1 MKRLITSVGST
12 LLLAALVI
20 GSPTALLAW
29 GRLDGLARLSP
40 SALMS
45 PDDGTI
51 VLGLVT
57 VTGWAAWFVFT
68 LSVVIEAVALAT
80 HSRVHVTLPGLSLVQ
95 GLAAGLL
102 VASLAILAPTARGN
116 CPTQQTT
123 TVATVGIAQQT
134 RDDAMPQEDDPG
146 RSGTGASVSRKL
158 RGSQNRPME
167 FTDHDSARASG
178 VARKMTAEPGY
189 DMYRISATDD
199 LWSLA
204 ERVYGEGTAWHQI
217 ARANPGMD
225 VQHLPVGD
233 QIKLP
238 RAGMHGLGTYDLAAP
253 GADTLDAGTTFSDSI
268 STTSAPAAATWNL
281 PNTGTTVDPA
291 HGAGDLSGTD
301 SAATGGATAEA
312 ASPSTDSAA
321 ALSSDSSPSHPST
334 TTVVVHRGD
343 TLSKL
348 AQEHL
353 GDVDAWP
360 QIWQLNR
367 DLVTDPDVID
377 VGWQLT
383 VPCTSQEHASGQ
395 DDGTAHLAARR
406 SGGRTHESA
415 ASRTTAPEGTES
427 ASPTRP
433 KASHGPRDEMDSAT
447 TAPGTQAFTPLAPTS
462 GSVGETPADRETSST
477 GAGTRIPLVPDV
489 PSQTGSAGASGA
501 TASSAAEVGASPRP
515 TAEASGDTPTTA
527 ASRAVGSDPT
537 GGLPRDGDGTGADS
551 ELLVRALSGMSL
563 FLAGGISGAL
573 VSRRRQQLF
582 SRKVGRRIPAVP
594 EELQRAKQL
603 LDAAGAV
610 GSDGAGTT
618 GETAAD
624 SWASAEARGLVIV
637 PEDQISK
644 SIDPT
649 SEVTDTATDTPDTPW
664 HARTT
669 AASEL
674 IRSMTEGLEEPDDA
688 TEPKHA
694 SDAWGD
700 NVGDEPGTEAFQH
713 DDMAEHK
720 VSSGEA
726 SCSTDEALPGQLSGQ
741 TGDAL
746 TATTVVL
753 GQRLDGTPMLMDL
766 ADSPG
771 LVTVEGP
778 DRPCQ
783 SLVVAIGLCLVAS
796 RWSSGVDV
804 IVVGESLRWLAQ
816 TGIEDVQPMTTDEV
830 SRALQWWTSRAHP
843 HSHDMAAP
851 EVVRVILAD
860 EPIDVDDVAAVRAAG
875 MVLVQLGSASGG
887 LVIHVAE
894 RAGRERPGVAER
906 ARPGASQLVGQMGR
920 TIFEVQGVDRPM
932 RRAIVDLVELTGQQ
946 ADEPAPWWDDRTA
959 HGSPQGSPGP
969 DGLTPD
975 SSGEVL
981 GKSETGGDPPRTA
994 LLQPSH
1000 NMDEPPDR
1008 EPART
1013 RRPEPITGKVLL
1025 EDTMTTNPSSSAGPS
1040 PVLRLLGP
1048 VDLVGARGQA
1058 PSKARRQCLEYAAW
1072 ILAHPGARSTQMS
1085 DSLLVAET
1093 TRRSNLSRLR
1103 RWLGNDDSG
1112 EPYLADAYDG
1122 RLRLC
1127 DEITTDWEHLEVLI
1141 AAGVARA
1148 TDAAL
1153 AGALDLVRG
1162 APLADAAPGQWLW
1175 AEEWR
1180 LEMVQTIRDIG
1191 AELARRRMAEGDLDG
1206 ARRAVNRA
1214 LSACPQDEVLLTT
1227 QIRIAHLA
1235 DDRCETERLVYL
1247 LARQARRIGVDLSD
1261 ETVTVLQEVMEGR
1274 PRTRVV

>member
-57 VTGWAAWFVFT
+57 ITGWAAWFVFT

-102 VASLAILAPTARGN
+102 VASLAILAPAARGN
-116 CPTQQTT
+116 CPTQQNI

-134 RDDAMPQEDDPG
+134 RDDTTVQEGVPG
-146 RSGTGASVSRKL
+146 LSGTGASVSRKL

-167 FTDHDSARASG
+167 FTEPDSARASG
-178 VARKMTAEPGY
+178 PARKMTAEPGY

-217 ARANPGMD
+217 ARANSGMD

-238 RAGMHGLGTYDLAAP
+238 RAGMHGLGTYDPAAP

-334 TTVVVHRGD
+334 TKVVVHRGD

-348 AQEHL
+348 AREHL
-353 GDVDAWP
+353 GDADAWP

-395 DDGTAHLAARR
+395 DAGTAHRTARHD
-406 SGGRTHESA
+406 GGRTHESA
-415 ASRTTAPEGTES
+415 VSRTTASEGAES
-427 ASPTRP
+427 ARP
-433 KASHGPRDEMDSAT
+433 ARPEASHGPRDEMDSAT
-447 TAPGTQAFTPLAPTS
+447 TAPGTRAPTPLVPTP
-462 GSVGETPADRETSST
+462 GGVGGTSADRETSST
-477 GAGTRIPLVPDV
+477 DAGTRIPLAPGV
-489 PSQTGSAGASGA
+489 PSQTGSAGAQGA
-501 TASSAAEVGASPRP
+501 TASSAAEVGSSPRP
-515 TAEASGDTPTTA
+515 TAGVSGDTPATA

-594 EELQRAKQL
+594 EERQRTKQL

-624 SWASAEARGLVIV
+624 SWASAEARGPVIV
-637 PEDQISK
+637 PEDQISM

-649 SEVTDTATDTPDTPW
+649 SEVTDTPDAPW

-674 IRSMTEGLEEPDDA
+674 IRSMTEGLEEPDDT
-688 TEPKHA
+688 TEPEHA
-694 SDAWGD
+694 SDVRDG
-700 NVGDEPGTEAFQH
+700 NVDDDPGTEALQH
-713 DDMAEHK
+713 DDMAEHE
-720 VSSGEA
+720 VSDGEV
-726 SCSTDEALPGQLSGQ
+726 SRSSNGALPGQLSGS
-741 TGDAL
+741 TGDEL

-783 SLVVAIGLCLVAS
+783 SLVAAIGLCLVAS

-816 TGIEDVQPMTTDEV
+816 IGIEDVQPMTTDEV

-906 ARPGASQLVGQMGR
+906 TRPGASQLVGQMGR
-920 TIFEVQGVDRPM
+920 TTFEVQGVDRPM

-946 ADEPAPWWDDRTA
+946 ADEPAPWWDGGTA
-959 HGSPQGSPGP
+959 HGSPGP

-981 GKSETGGDPPRTA
+981 DNDESGGDPPRTA

-1048 VDLVGARGQA
+1048 VDLVGARGQI

>member
-102 VASLAILAPTARGN
+102 VASLAILAPAARGN
-116 CPTQQTT
+116 CPTQQNI
-123 TVATVGIAQQT
+123 TVATVGIAQQM
-134 RDDAMPQEDDPG
+134 RDDAMLQEGVPG
-146 RSGTGASVSRKL
+146 RSGTGGSVSHKL

-167 FTDHDSARASG
+167 FTEPDSARASG
-178 VARKMTAEPGY
+178 PARKMTAEPGY

-238 RAGMHGLGTYDLAAP
+238 RAGMHGLGTYDPAAP

-321 ALSSDSSPSHPST
+321 ALSSDSSPSHPLT
-334 TTVVVHRGD
+334 TKVVVHRGD

-348 AQEHL
+348 AREHL
-353 GDVDAWP
+353 GDADAWP

-406 SGGRTHESA
+406 SGGRTRESA

-433 KASHGPRDEMDSAT
+433 EASHGPRDEMDSVT
-447 TAPGTQAFTPLAPTS
+447 TALGTQAPTPLVPTP
-462 GSVGETPADRETSST
+462 GSTGGTPADRETSST
-477 GAGTRIPLVPDV
+477 GAGRRIPLAPGV
-489 PSQTGSAGASGA
+489 PSPTGSTGAPEA

-515 TAEASGDTPTTA
+515 TAGVSGDTPATA

-594 EELQRAKQL
+594 EERQRTKQL

-624 SWASAEARGLVIV
+624 SWASAEARGPVIV
-637 PEDQISK
+637 PEDQISM

-649 SEVTDTATDTPDTPW
+649 SEVTDTPDAPW

-674 IRSMTEGLEEPDDA
+674 IRSMTEGLEEPDDT
-688 TEPKHA
+688 TEPEHA
-694 SDAWGD
+694 SDVRDG
-700 NVGDEPGTEAFQH
+700 NVDDDPGTEAFQH
-713 DDMAEHK
+713 DDMAEHE
-720 VSSGEA
+720 VSSVEA
-726 SCSTDEALPGQLSGQ
+726 SCSSNGALPGQLSGQ
-741 TGDAL
+741 TGDEL

-783 SLVVAIGLCLVAS
+783 SLVAAIGLCLVAS

-816 TGIEDVQPMTTDEV
+816 TGIEDVQPMTIDEV
-830 SRALQWWTSRAHP
+830 SRALPWWASRPHP

-875 MVLVQLGSASGG
+875 MVLVHLGSASGG

-894 RAGRERPGVAER
+894 RAGRERPGAAER
-906 ARPGASQLVGQMGR
+906 TRPSASQLVGQMGR
-920 TIFEVQGVDRPM
+920 TTFEVQGVDRPM

-946 ADEPAPWWDDRTA
+946 ADEPAPWWDGGTA
-959 HGSPQGSPGP
+959 HGSPGP

-981 GKSETGGDPPRTA
+981 DNDESGGDPPRTA

-1008 EPART
+1008 EPARI

-1048 VDLVGARGQA
+1048 VDLVGARGQI

-1191 AELARRRMAEGDLDG
+1191 VELARRRMAEDDLDG

>member
-57 VTGWAAWFVFT
+57 ITGWAAWFVFT

-102 VASLAILAPTARGN
+102 VASLAILAPAARGN
-116 CPTQQTT
+116 CPTQQNI

-134 RDDAMPQEDDPG
+134 RDDTTVQEGVPG
-146 RSGTGASVSRKL
+146 LSGTGASVSRKL

-167 FTDHDSARASG
+167 FTEPDSARASG
-178 VARKMTAEPGY
+178 PARKMTAEPGY

-217 ARANPGMD
+217 ARANSGMD

-238 RAGMHGLGTYDLAAP
+238 RAGMHGLGTYDPAAP
-253 GADTLDAGTTFSDSI
+253 GADTLDASTTFSDSI

-334 TTVVVHRGD
+334 TKVVVHRGD

-348 AQEHL
+348 AREHL
-353 GDVDAWP
+353 GDADAWP

-395 DDGTAHLAARR
+395 DAGTAHRTARHD
-406 SGGRTHESA
+406 GGRTHESA
-415 ASRTTAPEGTES
+415 VSRTTASERAES
-427 ASPTRP
+427 ARP
-433 KASHGPRDEMDSAT
+433 ARPEASHGPRDEMDSAT
-447 TAPGTQAFTPLAPTS
+447 TAPGTRAPTPLVPTP
-462 GSVGETPADRETSST
+462 GGVGGTSADRETSST
-477 GAGTRIPLVPDV
+477 DAGTRIPLAPGV
-489 PSQTGSAGASGA
+489 PSQTGSAGAQGA
-501 TASSAAEVGASPRP
+501 TASSAAEVGSSPRP
-515 TAEASGDTPTTA
+515 TAGVSGDTPATA

-594 EELQRAKQL
+594 EERQRTKQL

-624 SWASAEARGLVIV
+624 SWASAEARGPVIV
-637 PEDQISK
+637 PEDQISM

-649 SEVTDTATDTPDTPW
+649 SEVTDTPDAPW

-674 IRSMTEGLEEPDDA
+674 IRSMTEGLEEPDDT
-688 TEPKHA
+688 TEPEHA
-694 SDAWGD
+694 SDVRDG
-700 NVGDEPGTEAFQH
+700 NVDDDPGTEALQH
-713 DDMAEHK
+713 DDMAEHE
-720 VSSGEA
+720 VSDGEV
-726 SCSTDEALPGQLSGQ
+726 SRSSNGALPGQLSGS
-741 TGDAL
+741 TGDEL

-783 SLVVAIGLCLVAS
+783 SLVAAIGLCLVAS

-816 TGIEDVQPMTTDEV
+816 IGIEDVQPMTTDEV

-906 ARPGASQLVGQMGR
+906 TRPGASQLVGQMGR
-920 TIFEVQGVDRPM
+920 TTFEVQGVDRPM

-946 ADEPAPWWDDRTA
+946 ADEPAPWWDGGTA
-959 HGSPQGSPGP
+959 HGSPGP

-981 GKSETGGDPPRTA
+981 DNDESGGDPPRTA

-1048 VDLVGARGQA
+1048 VDLVGARGQI

>member
-12 LLLAALVI
+12 ILLAALVI

-40 SALMS
+40 SVLMS

-68 LSVVIEAVALAT
+68 LSFVIEAVALAT

-116 CPTQQTT
+116 CPTQQNI

-134 RDDAMPQEDDPG
+134 RGDSMLQEDDPG

-167 FTDHDSARASG
+167 FMDHDSSRASG

-225 VQHLPVGD
+225 VQHLPVGE

-238 RAGMHGLGTYDLAAP
+238 RAGMHGLGTYDPAAP

-301 SAATGGATAEA
+301 SAAIGGATAEA

-334 TTVVVHRGD
+334 TKVVVHRGD

-348 AQEHL
+348 AREHL
-353 GDVDAWP
+353 GDADAWP

-433 KASHGPRDEMDSAT
+433 KASPGPHDEMDSAT
-447 TAPGTQAFTPLAPTS
+447 TELGTQASTPLVPTP
-462 GSVGETPADRETSST
+462 GSTGGIPAGSEASST
-477 GAGTRIPLVPDV
+477 DAGTRIPLVPDV
-489 PSQTGSAGASGA
+489 PSSTGSAGAPEA

-515 TAEASGDTPTTA
+515 TAGVSGDTPATA

-594 EELQRAKQL
+594 EERQRTKQL

-624 SWASAEARGLVIV
+624 SWASAEARGPVIV
-637 PEDQISK
+637 PEDQISM

-649 SEVTDTATDTPDTPW
+649 SEVTDTPDAPW

-674 IRSMTEGLEEPDDA
+674 IRSMTEGLEEPDD
-688 TEPKHA
+688 TIEPEHA
-694 SDAWGD
+694 SDARDG
-700 NVGDEPGTEAFQH
+700 NVDDDPGTEALQH
-713 DDMAEHK
+713 DDMAEHEISDGE
-720 VSSGEA
+720 VSRSSNG
-726 SCSTDEALPGQLSGQ
+726 ALPGQLSGP
-741 TGDAL
+741 TGDEL

-753 GQRLDGTPMLMDL
+753 GQRFDGTPMLMDL

-783 SLVVAIGLCLVAS
+783 SLVAAIGLCLVAS

-816 TGIEDVQPMTTDEV
+816 TGIEDVQPMTIDEV
-830 SRALQWWTSRAHP
+830 SRALPWWASRPHP

-851 EVVRVILAD
+851 EVMRVILAD

-875 MVLVQLGSASGG
+875 MVLVHLGSASGG

-894 RAGRERPGVAER
+894 RAGRERPGAAER
-906 ARPGASQLVGQMGR
+906 ARPSASQLVGQMGR

-946 ADEPAPWWDDRTA
+946 ADEPAPWWDGRTA

-981 GKSETGGDPPRTA
+981 GKSETGGDPPQTNI
-994 LLQPSH
+994 LQPSRS
-1000 NMDEPPDR
+1000 MDQPPDR
-1008 EPART
+1008 EPARI

-1141 AAGVARA
+1141 TAGVARA

-1191 AELARRRMAEGDLDG
+1191 AELARRRMAEDDLDG

-1214 LSACPQDEVLLTT
+1214 LRACPQDEVLLTT

>member
-57 VTGWAAWFVFT
+57 ITGWAAWFVFT

-102 VASLAILAPTARGN
+102 VASLAILAPAARGN
-116 CPTQQTT
+116 CPTQQNI

-134 RDDAMPQEDDPG
+134 RDDTTVQEGVPG
-146 RSGTGASVSRKL
+146 LSGTGASVSRKL

-167 FTDHDSARASG
+167 FTEPDSARASG
-178 VARKMTAEPGY
+178 PARKMTAEPGY

-217 ARANPGMD
+217 ARANSGMD

-238 RAGMHGLGTYDLAAP
+238 RAGMHGLGTYDPAAP

-334 TTVVVHRGD
+334 TKVVVHRGD

-348 AQEHL
+348 AREHL
-353 GDVDAWP
+353 GDADAWP

-395 DDGTAHLAARR
+395 DAGTAHRTARHD
-406 SGGRTHESA
+406 GGRTHESA
-415 ASRTTAPEGTES
+415 VSRTTASEGAES
-427 ASPTRP
+427 ARP
-433 KASHGPRDEMDSAT
+433 ARPEASHGPRDEMDSAT
-447 TAPGTQAFTPLAPTS
+447 TAPGTRAPTPLVPTP
-462 GSVGETPADRETSST
+462 GGVGGTSADRETSST
-477 GAGTRIPLVPDV
+477 DAGTRIPLAPGV
-489 PSQTGSAGASGA
+489 PSQTGSAGAQGA
-501 TASSAAEVGASPRP
+501 TASSAAEVGSSPRP
-515 TAEASGDTPTTA
+515 TAGVSGDTPATA

-594 EELQRAKQL
+594 EERQRTKQL

-624 SWASAEARGLVIV
+624 SWASAEARGPVIV
-637 PEDQISK
+637 PEDQISM

-649 SEVTDTATDTPDTPW
+649 SEVTDTPDAPW

-674 IRSMTEGLEEPDDA
+674 IRSMTEGLEEPDDT
-688 TEPKHA
+688 TEPEHA
-694 SDAWGD
+694 SDVRDG
-700 NVGDEPGTEAFQH
+700 NVDDDPGTEALQH
-713 DDMAEHK
+713 DDMAEHE
-720 VSSGEA
+720 VSDGEV
-726 SCSTDEALPGQLSGQ
+726 SRSSNGALPGQLSGS
-741 TGDAL
+741 TGDEL

-783 SLVVAIGLCLVAS
+783 SLVAAIGLCLVAS

-816 TGIEDVQPMTTDEV
+816 IGIEDVQPMTTDEV

-906 ARPGASQLVGQMGR
+906 TRPGASQLVGQMGR
-920 TIFEVQGVDRPM
+920 TTFEVQGVDRPM

-946 ADEPAPWWDDRTA
+946 ADEPAPWWDGGTA
-959 HGSPQGSPGP
+959 HGSPGP

-981 GKSETGGDPPRTA
+981 DNDESGGDPPRTA

-1048 VDLVGARGQA
+1048 VDLVGARGQI

-1112 EPYLADAYDG
+1112 EPYLADVYDG

>member
-57 VTGWAAWFVFT
+57 ITGWAAWFVFT

-80 HSRVHVTLPGLSLVQ
+80 HSRVHVTLPGLSPVQ

-102 VASLAILAPTARGN
+102 VASLAILAPAARGN
-116 CPTQQTT
+116 CPTQQNI

-134 RDDAMPQEDDPG
+134 RDDTTVQEGVPG
-146 RSGTGASVSRKL
+146 LSGTGASVSRKL

-167 FTDHDSARASG
+167 FTEPDSARASG
-178 VARKMTAEPGY
+178 PARKMTAEPGY

-217 ARANPGMD
+217 ARANSGMD

-238 RAGMHGLGTYDLAAP
+238 RAGMHGLGTYDPAAP

-334 TTVVVHRGD
+334 TKVVVHRGD

-348 AQEHL
+348 AREHL
-353 GDVDAWP
+353 GDADAWP

-395 DDGTAHLAARR
+395 DAGTAHRTARHD
-406 SGGRTHESA
+406 GGRTHESA
-415 ASRTTAPEGTES
+415 VSRTTASEGAES
-427 ASPTRP
+427 ARP
-433 KASHGPRDEMDSAT
+433 ARPEASHGPRDEMDSAT
-447 TAPGTQAFTPLAPTS
+447 TAPGTRAPTPLVPTP
-462 GSVGETPADRETSST
+462 GGVGGTSADRETSST
-477 GAGTRIPLVPDV
+477 DAGTRIPLAPGV
-489 PSQTGSAGASGA
+489 PSQTGSAGAQGA
-501 TASSAAEVGASPRP
+501 TASSAAEVGSSPRP
-515 TAEASGDTPTTA
+515 TAGVSGDTPATA

-594 EELQRAKQL
+594 EERQRTKQL

-624 SWASAEARGLVIV
+624 SWASAEARGPVIV
-637 PEDQISK
+637 PEDQISM

-649 SEVTDTATDTPDTPW
+649 SEVTDTPDAPW

-674 IRSMTEGLEEPDDA
+674 IRSMTEGLEEPDDT
-688 TEPKHA
+688 TEPEHA
-694 SDAWGD
+694 SDVRDG
-700 NVGDEPGTEAFQH
+700 NVDDDPGTEALQH
-713 DDMAEHK
+713 DDMAEHE
-720 VSSGEA
+720 VSDGEV
-726 SCSTDEALPGQLSGQ
+726 SRSSNGALPGQLSGS
-741 TGDAL
+741 TGDEL

-783 SLVVAIGLCLVAS
+783 SLVAAIGLCLVAS

-816 TGIEDVQPMTTDEV
+816 IGIEDVQPMTTDEV

-906 ARPGASQLVGQMGR
+906 TRPGASQLVGQMGR
-920 TIFEVQGVDRPM
+920 TTFEVQGVDRPM

-946 ADEPAPWWDDRTA
+946 ADEPAPWWDGGTA
-959 HGSPQGSPGP
+959 HGSPGP

-981 GKSETGGDPPRTA
+981 DNDESGGDPPRTA

-1048 VDLVGARGQA
+1048 VDLVGARGQI

>member
-102 VASLAILAPTARGN
+102 VASLAILAPAARGN

-134 RDDAMPQEDDPG
+134 RDDTTVQEGVPG
-146 RSGTGASVSRKL
+146 LSGTGASVSRKL

-178 VARKMTAEPGY
+178 PARKMTAEPGY

-238 RAGMHGLGTYDLAAP
+238 RAGMHGLGTYDPAAP

-353 GDVDAWP
+353 GDADAWP

-383 VPCTSQEHASGQ
+383 VPSASQEHASGQ
-395 DDGTAHLAARR
+395 DAGTAHRTARHD
-406 SGGRTHESA
+406 GGRTHESA
-415 ASRTTAPEGTES
+415 VSRTTAPEGAES
-427 ASPTRP
+427 ARP
-433 KASHGPRDEMDSAT
+433 ARPEASHGPRDEMDSAT
-447 TAPGTQAFTPLAPTS
+447 TAPGTRAPTPLVPTP
-462 GSVGETPADRETSST
+462 GGVGGTSADRETSST
-477 GAGTRIPLVPDV
+477 GAGTRIPLAPGV
-489 PSQTGSAGASGA
+489 PSQTGSAGAQGA
-501 TASSAAEVGASPRP
+501 TASSAAEVGSSPRP
-515 TAEASGDTPTTA
+515 IAGASGDMPTTA
-527 ASRAVGSDPT
+527 ASGAVGSDPT

-594 EELQRAKQL
+594 EERQRTKQL

-624 SWASAEARGLVIV
+624 SWASAEARGPVIV
-637 PEDQISK
+637 PEDQISM

-649 SEVTDTATDTPDTPW
+649 SEVTDTPDAPW

-688 TEPKHA
+688 TEPEHA
-694 SDAWGD
+694 SDARDG
-700 NVGDEPGTEAFQH
+700 NVDDEPGTEAFQH
-713 DDMAEHK
+713 DDMAEHE
-720 VSSGEA
+720 VSSVEA
-726 SCSTDEALPGQLSGQ
+726 SCSSNEALPGQLSGQ
-741 TGDAL
+741 TGDEL

-783 SLVVAIGLCLVAS
+783 SLVAAIGLCLVAS

-816 TGIEDVQPMTTDEV
+816 TGIEDVQPMTIDEV
-830 SRALQWWTSRAHP
+830 SRALPWWASRPHP

-851 EVVRVILAD
+851 EVMRVILAD

-875 MVLVQLGSASGG
+875 MVLVHLGSASGG

-894 RAGRERPGVAER
+894 RAGRERPGAAER
-906 ARPGASQLVGQMGR
+906 TRPSASQLVGQMGR
-920 TIFEVQGVDRPM
+920 ITFEVQGVDRPM

-969 DGLTPD
+969 DELTPD

-981 GKSETGGDPPRTA
+981 GKGETGGDPPRTA

-1000 NMDEPPDR
+1000 GVDEPPDR

-1227 QIRIAHLA
+1227 QIRVAYLA

>member
-40 SALMS
+40 SALMG

-102 VASLAILAPTARGN
+102 VASLAILAPAARGSS
-116 CPTQQTT
+116 PTQQNT
-123 TVATVGIAQQT
+123 TVAAVGIAQQT
-134 RDDAMPQEDDPG
+134 RGDSMLQEDVPG
-146 RSGTGASVSRKL
+146 RSETSGSISQEV

-167 FTDHDSARASG
+167 FTDYDSARASG
-178 VARKMTAEPGY
+178 PARKMTAESTPGY

-217 ARANPGMD
+217 ASANPGMD

-238 RAGMHGLGTYDLAAP
+238 QAGMHGLGTHNPATP
-253 GADTLDAGTTFSDSI
+253 GADTLDAGTIFSDS
-268 STTSAPAAATWNL
+268 TPPTSAPGAPAAGTWNL

-291 HGAGDLSGTD
+291 HGAGDLSRTD

-312 ASPSTDSAA
+312 SSSSTDSAA
-321 ALSSDSSPSHPST
+321 APSSDSSLSHPST

-348 AQEHL
+348 AREHL
-353 GDVDAWP
+353 GDADAWP

-377 VGWQLT
+377 VGWQIT
-383 VPCTSQEHASGQ
+383 VPSTSEHASGQ
-395 DDGTAHLAARR
+395 DDGTAHRTAQHD
-406 SGGRTHESA
+406 GGRTHEAA
-415 ASRTTAPEGTES
+415 ASHTTASEGVES

-433 KASHGPRDEMDSAT
+433 KASHGPHDEMDSAT
-447 TAPGTQAFTPLAPTS
+447 TVPGTHTSTPLVPTP
-462 GSVGETPADRETSST
+462 GSTGGIPAGSETSST

-489 PSQTGSAGASGA
+489 PSSTGSAGAPEA

-515 TAEASGDTPTTA
+515 TAGASEDTPAAA

-594 EELQRAKQL
+594 EERQRTKQL

-610 GSDGAGTT
+610 GSDGAGATD
-618 GETAAD
+618 ETAAD
-624 SWASAEARGLVIV
+624 SCASAEARGPVVV
-637 PEDQISK
+637 PGDQTSM

-649 SEVTDTATDTPDTPW
+649 SEVTDTPDAPW
-664 HARTT
+664 RARTT

-674 IRSMTEGLEEPDDA
+674 IRSMTEGLEELDDA
-688 TEPKHA
+688 TEPEHA
-694 SDAWGD
+694 SDARDG
-700 NVGDEPGTEAFQH
+700 NVDDEPGTEALH
-713 DDMAEHK
+713 DDDMAEYE

-726 SCSTDEALPGQLSGQ
+726 SCSSNEALPGQLSGQ
-741 TGDAL
+741 TGDEL

-783 SLVVAIGLCLVAS
+783 SLVAAIGLCLVAS

-875 MVLVQLGSASGG
+875 MVLVHLGSASGG

-894 RAGRERPGVAER
+894 RAGRESPGAAER
-906 ARPGASQLVGQMGR
+906 ARPSASQLVGQMGR
-920 TIFEVQGVDRPM
+920 TTFEVQGVDRPM

-946 ADEPAPWWDDRTA
+946 ADEPAPWWDGGTA
-959 HGSPQGSPGP
+959 HGSLGP

-981 GKSETGGDPPRTA
+981 DNDESGGDPPRTA

-1000 NMDEPPDR
+1000 SMDEPPDR
-1008 EPART
+1008 EPARI

-1048 VDLVGARGQA
+1048 VDLVGARGQI

-1141 AAGVARA
+1141 TAGVARA

-1261 ETVTVLQEVMEGR
+1261 ETITVLQEVMEGR